1 MFDTNTFA
9 RQAFN
14 QQSNISNSTCVK
26 VFVVWCLY
34 LAALEREE
42 LLHDGRDEGWRGL
55 LARGDREG
63 ELGLLL
69 VQVPL

>member
-1 MFDTNTFA
+1 MRVRA
-9 RQAFN
+9 REKTRDVGVHRCCQG
-14 QQSNISNSTCVK
+14 K

-42 LLHDGRDEGWRGL
+42 LLHDGRDEGCGGL
-55 LARGDREG
+55 FARGNCEG
-63 ELGLLL
+63 QLGLLL

>member
-1 MFDTNTFA
+1 MFDTNTFTQ
-9 RQAFN
+9 QAFN

-42 LLHDGRDEGWRGL
+42 LLYDGRDEGCGGL
-55 LARGDREG
+55 FARGDCEG